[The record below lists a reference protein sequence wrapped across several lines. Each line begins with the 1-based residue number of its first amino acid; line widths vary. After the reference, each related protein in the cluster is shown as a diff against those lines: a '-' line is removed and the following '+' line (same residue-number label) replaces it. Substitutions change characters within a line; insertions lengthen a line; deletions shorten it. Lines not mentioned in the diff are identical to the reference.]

1 MGFFAVLAT
10 TALAV
15 STALAA
21 TCTPQMRVNYSKQVG
36 IGKLTMGPQRN
47 STNEASY
54 LGYNA
59 VGLGASKKAFD
70 LVRLVNP
77 PFALAT
83 VLTLIA

>member
-36 IGKLTMGPQRN
+36 IGKLTMDPFMKTK
-47 STNEASY
+47 STNAASH

-59 VGLGASKKAFD
+59 VGLGASEAAFN
-70 LVRLVNP
+70 LVRLVKP
-77 PFALAT
+77 L
-83 VLTLIA
+83 LW